1 MNAQNERLYNL
12 SAFQAIALFSSSFLP
27 VMFWIYPTVAVHY
40 ARLDAQWALLLTV
53 LIGVFIS
60 WVHGRLNDRFP
71 NMTGPDFACL
81 VWGRWMGK
89 AITALYVPVYLLF
102 LAVSLYFTISLM
114 KYFFPLTMRMWLA
127 LAMIIV
133 AWRGA
138 WCGVEAMGRA
148 SAIVHPLT
156 FAGILAS
163 FGAILAHADQPLI
176 PLSFTSLSQTASGVY
191 HLLPLYLGMDLI
203 LIVNP
208 YYRHRRGKSEWYP
221 VIAAAIGGVVVM
233 LVFFSIVVNLGFT
246 PTERLAYPVQVVI
259 QLIRLRG
266 FLVERLGIVII
277 ILSVAYTTLFLG
289 NHIWALSTTIARI
302 VGVSDHKFRPF
313 TFFVAPGIFAISQ
326 IIATTMQARDLVTVI
341 LAPASWV
348 VVVIIPVST
357 HLLASLRGIRTDTRG
372 EIQPEGRQ
380 RRAARRRARSSP

>member
-27 VMFWIYPTVAVHY
+27 VMFWIYPTIAVHY
-40 ARLDAQWALLLTV
+40 ARLDAQWSLLCTV

-71 NMTGPDFACL
+71 NMPGPDFACL
-81 VWGRWMGK
+81 VWGKWMGK

-102 LAVSLYFTISLM
+102 LGVSLYFAISLM

-127 LAMIIV
+127 LAMIVV

-163 FGAILAHADQPLI
+163 FGAILANADQPLI
-176 PLSFTSLSQTASGVY
+176 PISFTSLSQTASGVY

-203 LIVNP
+203 LVSSP

-221 VIAAAIGGVVVM
+221 VIATAIGGVVVI
-233 LVFFSIVVNLGFT
+233 LVFFAIVVNLGFT
-246 PTERLAYPVQVVI
+246 PTERLAYPVQMVI

-289 NHIWALSTTIARI
+289 NHIWALSSTVARI

-313 TFFVAPGIFAISQ
+313 TFFVAPSIFAISQ
-326 IIATTMQARDLVTVI
+326 IIAMTTQARDIVTAI

-348 VVVIIPVST
+348 VVVVIPLCT
-357 HLLASLRGIRTDTRG
+357 YLIASLRGIRTDTRE
-372 EIQPEGRQ
+372 EIQPKGRQ
-380 RRAARRRARSSP
+380 RRAARRRARRSP

>member
-40 ARLDAQWALLLTV
+40 ARLDAQWALLVTV

-71 NMTGPDFACL
+71 NMTGPDFTCL
-81 VWGRWMGK
+81 VWGKWMGK

-102 LAVSLYFTISLM
+102 LGVSLYFTTSLM

-127 LAMIIV
+127 LAMTIV
-133 AWRGA
+133 AWRGG

-148 SAIVHPLT
+148 SAIVHPMT

-163 FGAILAHADQPLI
+163 FGAILAHADQPVI

-208 YYRHRRGKSEWYP
+208 YYRHRHGKSEWYP
-221 VIAAAIGGVVVM
+221 VIAAAIDGVVVM

-277 ILSVAYTTLFLG
+277 ILSVAFTTLFLG

-313 TFFVAPGIFAISQ
+313 TFFVAPSIFAISQ
-326 IIATTMQARDLVTVI
+326 IIATTMQARDIVTVI

-357 HLLASLRGIRTDTRG
+357 HLLASLRGIRTDTRE

>member
-1 MNAQNERLYNL
+1 MNQQNERLYNL
-12 SAFQAIALFSSSFLP
+12 SAYQAIALFSSSFLP

-40 ARLDAQWALLLTV
+40 ARLDAQWSLLLTV
-53 LIGVFIS
+53 LIGVLIS

-89 AITALYVPVYLLF
+89 LLTSLYVPVYLLF
-102 LAVSLYFTISLM
+102 LGVSLYFTVSLM
-114 KYFFPLTMRMWLA
+114 KYFFPFTMRMWLA
-127 LAMIIV
+127 LAMITV

-163 FGAILAHADQPLI
+163 FGAILANADQPLI
-176 PLSFTSLSQTASGVY
+176 PFAFTSVSQTVSGTY

-233 LVFFSIVVNLGFT
+233 LVFLAIVVNLGFT

-289 NHIWALSTTIARI
+289 NHIWALSATIARI
-302 VGVSDHKFRPF
+302 VGASDHKFRPF
-313 TFFVAPGIFAISQ
+313 TFFVAPTIFAISQ
-326 IIATTMQARDLVTVI
+326 IIATTMQARDIVTVI

-348 VVVIIPVST
+348 VVVLIPMST
-357 HLLASLRGIRTDTRG
+357 HLLATIRGIRTDTRE
-372 EIQPEGRQ
+372 EIQTQGRQ
-380 RRAARRRARSSP
+380 RRQAGRRARRAP